1 MLGYIVSATRSFIVV
16 AALLLSFGSVSV
28 NALTNDSSTTIDAI
42 LCTPA
47 STIAITSPVSDS
59 IVTDPSVPLEGTV
72 TQSNQIEVYIDT
84 VFDHIIPTTPG
95 QTSFSDSV
103 QLTEGTHAVK
113 VVAINACAGA
123 NGESQAVVTYQ
134 KPETGG
140 GTGDGDSSGT
150 DTSTEAGVYIGE
162 RVPSSESAG
171 GDGDD
176 RSDLLPPLAVMAPLL
191 EWLNI
196 KTADIGETQGLSVW
210 RAVMMTAGMYLVTVG
225 MATVVV
231 QSVASLPALQA
242 VLPSAPA
249 TTRGRW
255 VSRGFRV
262 GGLLLVLAA
271 LFL

>member
-1 MLGYIVSATRSFIVV
+1 MPGYIASAARSLIVV
-16 AALLLSFGSVSV
+16 AALLLSFGSASV
-28 NALTNDSSTTIDAI
+28 YALTNNGSTTIDAI
-42 LCTPA
+42 LCNPA
-47 STIAITSPVSDS
+47 STIAITAPVSDS
-59 IVTDPSVPLEGTV
+59 IVTNPSVPLEGTV

-103 QLTEGTHAVK
+103 QLTEGTHTVK
-113 VVAINACAGA
+113 VVAINACTGA

-150 DTSTEAGVYIGE
+150 DTPTEAGVYIGE
-162 RVPSSESAG
+162 GVPSSESAG
-171 GDGDD
+171 GDDK
-176 RSDLLPPLAVMAPLL
+176 SDLLPPLAVMTPLL

>member
-1 MLGYIVSATRSFIVV
+1 MPGYIASVARSFIVV
-16 AALLLSFGSVSV
+16 AVLLLSFGSVSV
-28 NALTNDSSTTIDAI
+28 NALTNDGSTTIDAI

-47 STIAITSPVSDS
+47 SAIAITSPASDS
-59 IVTDPSVPLEGTV
+59 IVTNPSVPLEGTV
-72 TQSNQIEVYIDT
+72 TQSNQIEVYIDA

-103 QLTEGTHAVK
+103 QLTEGTHTVK
-113 VVAINACAGA
+113 VVAINACAGV

-134 KPETGG
+134 KPQTGEP
-140 GTGDGDSSGT
+140 GDGDSSGT
-150 DTSTEAGVYIGE
+150 DTPTEAGVYIGE

-171 GDGDD
+171 GDDK
-176 RSDLLPPLAVMAPLL
+176 SDLLPPLAVMTPLL

>member
-1 MLGYIVSATRSFIVV
+1 MPGYIASAARSLIVV
-16 AALLLSFGSVSV
+16 AALLLSFGSASV
-28 NALTNDSSTTIDAI
+28 YALTNNGSTTIDAI
-42 LCTPA
+42 LCNPA
-47 STIAITSPVSDS
+47 STIAITAPVSDS
-59 IVTDPSVPLEGTV
+59 IVTNPSVPLEGTV

-103 QLTEGTHAVK
+103 QLTEGTHTVK
-113 VVAINACAGA
+113 VVAINVCTGA

-134 KPETGG
+134 KPQTGG
-140 GTGDGDSSGT
+140 EPGDGDSSGT
-150 DTSTEAGVYIGE
+150 DTPTEAGVYIGE
-162 RVPSSESAG
+162 RIPSSESASG
-171 GDGDD
+171 SGDK
-176 RSDLLPPLAVMAPLL
+176 SDLLLPLGVMAPLL

-210 RAVMMTAGMYLVTVG
+210 RAVIMTAGMYLVTVG

-255 VSRGFRV
+255 VSRGFRL
-262 GGLLLVLAA
+262 GGALLVLAA

>member
-1 MLGYIVSATRSFIVV
+1 MPGYIASVAKSFIVV
-16 AALLLSFGSVSV
+16 AALLLGFGSVSV
-28 NALTNDSSTTIDAI
+28 YALTNDGSTTIDAI

-47 STIAITSPVSDS
+47 STIAITSPASDS
-59 IVTDPSVPLEGTV
+59 IVTNPSVPLEGTV
-72 TQSNQIEVYIDT
+72 TQSNQIEVYIDA

-103 QLTEGTHAVK
+103 QLTEGTHTVK

-150 DTSTEAGVYIGE
+150 DTPTEAGVYIGE
-162 RVPSSESAG
+162 RIPSPESAG
-171 GDGDD
+171 GGDK
-176 RSDLLPPLAVMAPLL
+176 SDLLPPLAVMAPLL

-249 TTRGRW
+249 TARGRW

>member
-1 MLGYIVSATRSFIVV
+1 MPGCVVNVIRFFIV
-16 AALLLSFGSVSV
+16 AALAVVSFYGASTY
-28 NALTNDSSTTIDAI
+28 ALTNNGSTTIDAI
-42 LCTPA
+42 LCTSS
-47 STIAITSPVSDS
+47 STITITSPVSDS
-59 IVTDPSVPLEGTV
+59 IVTSPNLPLEGSI
-72 TQSNQIEVYIDT
+72 TQSNQIEVYVDN

-103 QLTEGTHAVK
+103 QLTEGTHTIK
-113 VVAINACAGA
+113 VVAINACTGA
-123 NGESQAVVTYQ
+123 NGEAQAVVTYQ
-134 KPETGG
+134 QPQGG
-140 GTGDGDSSGT
+140 GGASSGT

-162 RVPSSESAG
+162 SIPSPGSSAG
-171 GDGDD
+171 DSEK
-176 RSDLLPPLAVMAPLL
+176 SDMLLPLGIMAPLL

-196 KTADIGETQGLSVW
+196 KTADIGETEGLSVW
-210 RAVMMTAGMYLVTVG
+210 RAVVMTAGMYLVTVG

-255 VSRGFRV
+255 VSRGFRL
-262 GGLLLVLAA
+262 GGVLLVLAA